1 MAEEDTKKTEEEA
14 PKTEEAPKEDTPL
27 KEEEKDDGKMVLH
40 QFPRTYVIPSL
51 SLYCL
56 KLETFL
62 RVTGQEYTNDLVK
75 WKGPS
80 GTAPWMTIEGKGHGD
95 SQGCIDVLVEK
106 NPEACDLD
114 KDLTAEQKA
123 VATSMR
129 LMLEERFFLICALN
143 RFEKKNKKWMAEN
156 FMKIPGVP
164 GFLQGLVRM
173 AIGKKLKKKVPG
185 LAAMKAEN
193 RTKAAI
199 DVLQSVSDYLAS
211 KPYFFGENISSFDCT
226 LFATLAEVMY
236 GLPEDNDIR
245 VALNEKFSNL
255 KEYTLRLKEKYWAD
269 WEENLAVKPAPPPP
283 KEKKEKKPKEEKK
296 EEEKKEG
303 EEKKE
308 EEKKEEAAAEEK
320 KDDGEEKKD
329 EEKKE

>member
-27 KEEEKDDGKMVLH
+27 KEEEKEEAKMILH
-40 QFPRTYVIPSL
+40 QFPRSYVIPSL
-51 SLYCL
+51 SIYCL

-75 WKGPS
+75 WKGPK
-80 GTAPWMTIEGKGHGD
+80 GKAPWMTIEGKATPD
-95 SQGCIDVLVEK
+95 SQGCIEVLAEK

-114 KDLTAEQKA
+114 KDLSAEQKA
-123 VATSMR
+123 IYRSMR
-129 LMLEERFFLICALN
+129 LMLEDHLYFIVALTRFD
-143 RFEKKNKKWMAEN
+143 KKNKKWMAEN

-173 AIGKKLKKKVPG
+173 AIGKNLRKKVPG
-185 LAAMKAEN
+185 IAAMNAEDK
-193 RTKAAI
+193 TKAAT
-199 DVLQSVSDYLAS
+199 DALQSVSDYLAS

-226 LFATLAEVMY
+226 LFASLAEIMY
-236 GLPEDNDIR
+236 GLPEDNELR
-245 VALNEKFSNL
+245 VAINDKFSNL
-255 KEYTLRLKEKYWAD
+255 KEYTLRMKEKYWAD
-269 WEENLAVKPAPPPP
+269 WEDNLAVKPAPPPP
-283 KEKKEKKPKEEKK
+283 KEKKEKKPKEEEKK
-296 EEEKKEG
+296 GEEEKKEG
-303 EEKKE
+303 